1 MVDARPALRLIDL
14 AVFVPIGALSIVR
27 RRIESQL
34 TVARAVGEMAV
45 QVGVQQVRA
54 RLAADAPPDAGAT
67 INRPDEPAESAVSDA
82 SRAATPSASDTDRDQ
97 PSSDVPPPSDLAI
110 PGYESLAASQVV
122 SMLGALDRSNL
133 EIVEQF
139 ELANRRRRTVLGKIE
154 QLKRG

>member
-1 MVDARPALRLIDL
+1 MVDARPALRLIDF
-14 AVFVPIGALSIVR
+14 AVFAPIGALSIVR

-45 QVGVQQVRA
+45 QVGVQQMRA

-67 INRPDEPAESAVSDA
+67 INRPDEPAESVVTDVS
-82 SRAATPSASDTDRDQ
+82 RPGTPSASDTDSDQ
-97 PSSDVPPPSDLAI
+97 PSPDVPPPSDLPI

-122 SMLGALDRSNL
+122 SMLAALDRSNL

>member
-14 AVFVPIGALSIVR
+14 AVFAPIGALSIVR

-67 INRPDEPAESAVSDA
+67 IYRPDEPAESAVSDVL
-82 SRAATPSASDTDRDQ
+82 RPGTPSASDTDSD
-97 PSSDVPPPSDLAI
+97 PLPDVPPPSDLPI